1 VHAKGV
7 LVHYT
12 CMLRVYLCIILI
24 NVSMYIVQT
33 LYRTLYNDQFGIKG
47 VVLNLFVYT
56 IFLIIWST

>member
-1 VHAKGV
+1 
-7 LVHYT
+7 
-12 CMLRVYLCIILI
+12 MLRVYLCIILI